1 MFEKISKKIQIL
13 KLLNSPKENDQR
25 NKDRASGE
33 KTLISKD
40 IETNLKAIQ
49 QIFAGTSDL
58 IVREFTIGSHPK
70 CKAFIVMLS
79 GLVDEKTLNENLI
92 KPLLL
97 NKDLD
102 PANTFTMVKSTPI
115 SIANMKESQTLEQ
128 TVNSILSGHTAL
140 FIEGSETALLASLHG
155 GETRSVEEPQTEAVV
170 RGPREGFVESLGT
183 NISLIRRKIR
193 NSHLKFELMDI
204 GTQTQTNVCMAY
216 IEGIANPK
224 IIEEVRTR
232 LKKIE
237 IDAVL
242 ESGYIEAFLE
252 DAPLSIFPT
261 VGNSEKPDIVSAKLL
276 EGRVAILVNGTPFVL
291 TVPYLFIEAFQNSED
306 YYTRPIFATF
316 IRWLR
321 WISFFFATFLP
332 GLYVAITTFHQ
343 ELLPPALLISIAAAQ
358 EGTPFPSFFEALLM
372 QTIYEIL
379 REAGLRLPKPVG
391 SAVSIV
397 GALVIGDAA
406 VSAGL
411 VGAPMVVVIALTAIS
426 SFVVPSLS
434 DVSTLSRFG
443 LILLAGFAGLYGMML
458 GLVGFL
464 AHQASLRSLGVPYM
478 YPLAPSNSVDLKDVI
493 IRVPL
498 WAMVTRPR
506 LLGGAN
512 PQRVNP
518 ASKPKPP
525 QDNGGGS

>member
-1 MFEKISKKIQIL
+1 MFDKIYKKIIGQQSQ
-13 KLLNSPKENDQR
+13 KNKEQNT
-25 NKDRASGE
+25 APTE
-33 KTLISKD
+33 TTPLSKNL
-40 IETNLKAIQ
+40 EVNLKAVRD
-49 QIFAGTSDL
+49 IFAGTSDL
-58 IVREFTIGSHPK
+58 IIREFKMGSEPQ
-70 CKAFIVMLS
+70 CNAFIAMIS
-79 GLVDEKTLNENLI
+79 GLVDEKSLNENLM

-102 PANTFTMVKSTPI
+102 PANTLTLVKESPI
-115 SIANMKESQTLEQ
+115 SIANVKETRAIEQ
-128 TVNSILSGHTAL
+128 AVDALLSGHTAL
-140 FIEGSETALLASLHG
+140 FIEGSETALIASIHG
-155 GETRSVEEPQTEAVV
+155 GDSRSVEEPQTEAVV
-170 RGPREGFVESLGT
+170 RGPREGFVERLGT
-183 NISLIRRKIR
+183 NIALIRRKIK
-193 NSHLKFELMDI
+193 NPNLKFELMKI
-204 GTQTQTNVCMAY
+204 GEQTQTSICIAY
-216 IEGIANPK
+216 IQGIANPK

-232 LKKIE
+232 LGRIE
-237 IDAVL
+237 IDSVL

-252 DAPLSIFPT
+252 DTALTIFPT

-276 EGRVAILVNGTPFVL
+276 EGRVAILVDGTPFTL

-306 YYTRPIFATF
+306 YYTRPIYATF

-321 WISFFFATFLP
+321 WIAFFFATFLP

-343 ELLPPALLISIAAAQ
+343 ELLPPALLVSIAAAQ
-358 EGTPFPSFFEALLM
+358 EGTPFPSVVEALLM

-397 GALVIGDAA
+397 GALVIGEAA

-443 LILLAGFAGLYGMML
+443 LMILAGFAGLYGMML

-464 AHQASLRSLGVPYM
+464 THQVSLRSLGVPYM
-478 YPLAPSNSVDLKDVI
+478 SPLAPSTTVDLKDVL
-493 IRVPL
+493 IRAPL

-506 LLGGAN
+506 LIGGAN
-512 PQRVNP
+512 PQRVKP
-518 ASKPKPP
+518 SLRPKPP
-525 QDNGGGS
+525 QDNGGDS